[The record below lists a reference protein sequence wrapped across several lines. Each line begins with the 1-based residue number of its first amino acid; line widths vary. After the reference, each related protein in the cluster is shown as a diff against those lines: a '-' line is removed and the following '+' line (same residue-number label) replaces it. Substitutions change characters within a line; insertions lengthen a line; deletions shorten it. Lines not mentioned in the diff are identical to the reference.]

1 MNLSIGQAARAA
13 GCKVQTV
20 RYYEDL
26 GLLPKPARTGG
37 NQRVYGEEHLRRLA
51 FIRHARE
58 LGFSLAAI
66 RELLSLGARP
76 DQSCAK
82 ADGIASAHLHEVD
95 RKIAALAA
103 LRGEL
108 RRMIRSCRRGGS
120 GRIAE
125 CRVIEVLA
133 DHSHGLCVSDAHGR
147 AHARATLPDRF
158 GD

>member
-1 MNLSIGQAARAA
+1 MSKNLTIGQAAREA
-13 GCKVQTV
+13 GCKVQTL
-20 RYYEDL
+20 RYYEELD
-26 GLLPKPARTGG
+26 LLPKPLRTAG
-37 NQRVYGEEHLRRLA
+37 NQRVYGEEHVRRLA

-58 LGFSLAAI
+58 LGFSLEAV

-82 ADGIASAHLHEVD
+82 ADAIATQHLGEVE
-95 RKIAALAA
+95 RKIAALTA

-108 RRMIRSCRRGGS
+108 ARMVESCKQ

-133 DHSHGLCVSDAHGR
+133 DHSHAHCVSDAH
-147 AHARATLPDRF
+147 ARPASAERF

>member
-1 MNLSIGQAARAA
+1 MNLTIGQAAREA
-13 GCKVQTV
+13 GCKVQTL
-20 RYYEDL
+20 RYYEEL
-26 GLLPKPARTGG
+26 GILPKPLRTAG
-37 NQRVYGEEHLRRLA
+37 NQRVYGEEHLSRLA

-58 LGFSLAAI
+58 LGFSLEAV

-82 ADGIASAHLHEVD
+82 ADAIATAHLGEIE
-95 RKIAALAA
+95 RKIAALTA

-108 RRMIRSCRRGGS
+108 ARMVESCRQ
-120 GRIAE
+120 GRISE

-133 DHSHGLCVSDAHGR
+133 DHSHAHCVSN
-147 AHARATLPDRF
+147 AHARPAAAERF